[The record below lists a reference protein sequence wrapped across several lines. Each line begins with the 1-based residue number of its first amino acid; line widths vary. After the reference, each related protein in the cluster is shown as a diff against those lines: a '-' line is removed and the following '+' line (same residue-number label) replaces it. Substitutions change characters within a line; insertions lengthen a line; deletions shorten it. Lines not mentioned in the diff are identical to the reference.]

1 MILFSKL
8 IVPFRKFLSNY
19 EGFKCR
25 ISILIVL
32 VLLIF
37 LSGFNLSC
45 SNYPKVGIKY
55 REGEITTTE
64 IEFNGLTRE
73 FRFYIPNGFDIKAEE
88 KHPLILI
95 LHGFNQPVSSIIQT
109 YKSMKSKA
117 NADGTILVYPQST
130 GDETENTLS
139 WNPLY
144 GDLDDIDE
152 SLNDVD
158 DVGYLSYLIDV
169 FLGNMNCDPD
179 RIYVTGTSMG
189 GAMTYALSCH
199 ISERLAAVAP
209 AIMQIGKVYVETH
222 AKAKPLPIMIING
235 TADPLVN
242 PDGSSSGSQEDVR
255 IPFVSND
262 ENLEYWK
269 KRNHIT
275 GDGVISKLDDAVTEI
290 FKGEE
295 ANSYIE
301 KYVWESKSDNDIIFL
316 KVINGGHWLPA
327 YFNGVAL
334 DPSNLGGWD
343 GSYLGNWNND
353 LNCAGVIYDFL
364 LSYKKQ

>member
-1 MILFSKL
+1 MISFPKF
-8 IVPFRKFLSNY
+8 IVPFRKFFSNY

-45 SNYPKVGIKY
+45 SNYPTIEINYK
-55 REGEITTTE
+55 EGEINTAQ

-73 FRFYIPNGFDIKAEE
+73 FRFYIPNGFDIKAKE

-109 YKSMKSKA
+109 YESMKSKA
-117 NADGTILVYPQST
+117 DTDGTILVYPKST

-169 FLGNMNCDPD
+169 FLGNTNCDPE
-179 RIYVTGTSMG
+179 RVYVTGTSMG

-199 ISERLAAVAP
+199 IPERLAAVAP
-209 AIMQIGKVYVETH
+209 VIMQIGKIYAEIYT
-222 AKAKPLPIMIING
+222 KAKPIPIMIING
-235 TADPLVN
+235 TADP
-242 PDGSSSGSQEDVR
+242 
-255 IPFVSND
+255 
-262 ENLEYWK
+262 
-269 KRNHIT
+269 
-275 GDGVISKLDDAVTEI
+275 
-290 FKGEE
+290 
-295 ANSYIE
+295 
-301 KYVWESKSDNDIIFL
+301 
-316 KVINGGHWLPA
+316 
-327 YFNGVAL
+327 
-334 DPSNLGGWD
+334 
-343 GSYLGNWNND
+343 
-353 LNCAGVIYDFL
+353 
-364 LSYKKQ
+364 